1 MPIVVIDVII
11 DDVMMAVMD
20 IQPKPNQKTAP
31 MIANNTI
38 NTFDQRAIKAMVPLD
53 IASLISTTP

>member
-1 MPIVVIDVII
+1 MPIVVIEVIV

-31 MIANNTI
+31 MTANNTI
-38 NTFDQRAIKAMVPLD
+38 NTFDQREIKATVPLN
-53 IASLISTTP
+53 IESLISTTP